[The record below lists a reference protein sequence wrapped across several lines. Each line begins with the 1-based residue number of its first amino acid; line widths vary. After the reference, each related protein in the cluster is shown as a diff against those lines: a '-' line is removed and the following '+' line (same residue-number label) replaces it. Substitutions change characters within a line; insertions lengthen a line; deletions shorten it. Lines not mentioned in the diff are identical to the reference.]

1 MKTPEAVAAA
11 ITSLRDSLTQDVAF
25 QKKLITEAEEVQKGR
40 RERLALLEI
49 ELADVE
55 AWIAKNA

>member
-49 ELADVE
+49 ELADAE
-55 AWIAKNA
+55 AWIAKNL